1 MKILQTLSTWI
12 SDKWTRKNKHLPIKV
27 GDYWKRVDFE
37 HPSRINGVTNLWG
50 RTLKISFHNSD
61 IVLDYSYVIKNYEYY
76 KKSDDKHRRVI
87 NTGEIQLTE
96 IPTFSGMPSAAG
108 VVLRIIEPFIVT
120 VVVIA
125 LGVGLIV
132 GLYVLLTWIKS

>member
-1 MKILQTLSTWI
+1 ME
-12 SDKWTRKNKHLPIKV
+12 V

-37 HPSRINGVTNLWG
+37 YPRRINGVTNLWG

-61 IVLDYSYVIKNYEYY
+61 IALDYSYTIKNYVFY

-87 NTGEIQLTE
+87 NTGEIQSTK
-96 IPTFSGMPSAAG
+96 IPTFSGMPSAAD
-108 VVLRIIEPFIVT
+108 VVLKTTGPFILT

-125 LGVGLIV
+125 LVAGLTVGLSA
-132 GLYVLLTWIKS
+132 LLTWIKS

>member
-1 MKILQTLSTWI
+1 MKTLQTLSTWI

-37 HPSRINGVTNLWG
+37 HPRRINGVTNLWG

-96 IPTFSGMPSAAG
+96 IPTFSGMPSVAG
-108 VVLRIIEPFIVT
+108 VVLKTTVPYIAT

-125 LGVGLIV
+125 SVAGLTVGLHA
-132 GLYVLLTWIKS
+132 LLTWIKS